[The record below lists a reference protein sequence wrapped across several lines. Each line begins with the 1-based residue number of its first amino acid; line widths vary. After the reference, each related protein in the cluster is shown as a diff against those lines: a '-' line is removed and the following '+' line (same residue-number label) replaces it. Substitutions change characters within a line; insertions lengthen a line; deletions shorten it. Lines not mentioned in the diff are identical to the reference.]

1 MSVIPNAPIDQAN
14 TNSIR
19 DLARDEAG
27 GSRRRDEIEDK
38 RENVEPERI
47 QDRVAI
53 TPDGLQRSEE
63 SDKSRGAV
71 QQPGPVRTNVLAEK
85 SFGKNEQAETVNEQR
100 RNVEQAVEQGF
111 QQGNVQNQPV
121 VANETKAAS
130 PGELRAENNADLEAG
145 FETGNKQTDPSTTQE
160 FSTRKQD
167 DSPGA
172 ASVVEQRATHKEVLK
187 EKDATAVE
195 TERGQNVSK
204 MI

>member
-14 TNSIR
+14 NNSIR
-19 DLARDEAG
+19 DLAREESG
-27 GSRRRDEIEDK
+27 ESRRINEAEENREKVKPDSIE
-38 RENVEPERI
+38 
-47 QDRVAI
+47 DRVAI
-53 TPDGLQRSEE
+53 TPDALQQSEI
-63 SDKSRGAV
+63 SNKSRGAL
-71 QQPGPVRTNVLAEK
+71 QQPGLVRTDVLAEK

-100 RNVEQAVEQGF
+100 RNAEQAVEQGF
-111 QQGNVQNQPV
+111 QQGNVKNQPV
-121 VANETKAAS
+121 VTNETKAVT
-130 PGELRAENNADLEAG
+130 PDELRAESNAVLESG
-145 FETGNKQTDPSTTQE
+145 FKAGNKQTDPSTTQE

-172 ASVVEQRATHKEVLK
+172 ASVVAQRAAHKEVLK

>member
-14 TNSIR
+14 NNSIR
-19 DLARDEAG
+19 DLAREESG
-27 GSRRRDEIEDK
+27 ESRRISEAEEKNESVKPDSIE
-38 RENVEPERI
+38 
-47 QDRVAI
+47 DRVAI
-53 TPDGLQRSEE
+53 TPDALQQSEI
-63 SDKSRGAV
+63 SDQSRGAL
-71 QQPGPVRTNVLAEK
+71 QQPGLVRTDVLAEK
-85 SFGKNEQAETVNEQR
+85 SFGKDEQAETVNEQR
-100 RNVEQAVEQGF
+100 RNAEQAVEQGF

-130 PGELRAENNADLEAG
+130 PGDLRAENNADLEAG

-187 EKDATAVE
+187 DKDATAVE

-204 MI
+204 VI

>member
-1 MSVIPNAPIDQAN
+1 MSVIPNAPIDQGN

-19 DLARDEAG
+19 DLARDDAG
-27 GSRRRDEIEDK
+27 ASRRIDEIEDN
-38 RENVEPERI
+38 RESVKPERI

-71 QQPGPVRTNVLAEK
+71 QQPGPVRKNVLAEK
-85 SFGKNEQAETVNEQR
+85 SFGKDEQAETVNEQR
-100 RNVEQAVEQGF
+100 RNVEQALEQGF
-111 QQGNVQNQPV
+111 QQGNITTQPIV
-121 VANETKAAS
+121 TNDTKAVS
-130 PGELRAENNADLEAG
+130 INDLRAENNADLEAG
-145 FETGNKQTDPSTTQE
+145 FKIGNTQTNPSITQE
-160 FSTRKQD
+160 FSTRKQG